1 MKRGTGRAF
10 LACSQANEWATT
22 LEEQMSKRII
32 SIAAVALT
40 MVVVLPAVAEA
51 QESGRIRATA
61 RVVSSLIP
69 ETQMA
74 ADVQL
79 GRFARNG
86 MGDETSTIETVSTK
100 NGFAQVSAELLTIET
115 AEDSGQQTTVLPI
128 LGSSGQS
135 RVMLTVAYT
144 AN

>member
-1 MKRGTGRAF
+1 
-10 LACSQANEWATT
+10 
-22 LEEQMSKRII
+22 MSKRII